1 MEKHILKNNFDAI
14 DIRILSELSSNARVP
29 FSELAKK
36 LNVSNSL
43 IHQRVKR
50 LEEIGVLEQAVYLLD
65 SDKLGYE
72 AFAYTQIMITHAK
85 HLPFIISALE
95 EINEI
100 VECVNIAGRY
110 ALMVKIFA
118 INNRHLRD
126 VIYEKIQ
133 VIEGVEGTNTLMSF
147 ETAFRRTVSLEVN

>member
-1 MEKHILKNNFDAI
+1 MDKYILENKFDAV
-14 DIRILSELSSNARVP
+14 DIRILSELSSNARIA
-29 FSELAKK
+29 FSLLAKK

-50 LEEIGVLEQAVYLLD
+50 LEEMQVLKQAVYLLD
-65 SDKLGYE
+65 AEMIGYE
-72 AFAYTQIMITHAK
+72 TVAFTQIMISHARY
-85 HLPFIISALE
+85 LPDIIKSLE

-110 ALMVKIFA
+110 ALMVKIYA
-118 INNRHLRD
+118 INNRHLRN

-133 VIEGVEGTNTLMSF
+133 TIDGIEGTNTLMSF
-147 ETAFRRTVSLEVN
+147 ETAFRRTVSLDF

>member
-1 MEKHILKNNFDAI
+1 MLKNNFDAV
-14 DIRILSELSSNARVP
+14 DIRILSELSSNARVA
-29 FSELAKK
+29 FSALAKR

-50 LEEIGVLEQAVYLLD
+50 LEEMNVLKHAVYLLD
-65 SDKLGYE
+65 SEMIGYE
-72 AFAYTQIMITHAK
+72 AVAFTQIMTTHAK
-85 HLPFIISALE
+85 FLPSVISTLE
-95 EINEI
+95 GIKEI

-110 ALMVKIFA
+110 ALMVKIYA

-133 VIEGVEGTNTLMSF
+133 VIEGVEGTNTLMTF
-147 ETAFRRTVSLEVN
+147 ETSFRRTVSLDI

>member
-1 MEKHILKNNFDAI
+1 MEKHVLKNNFDAI
-14 DIRILSELSSNARVP
+14 DIRILSELSSNARMP
-29 FSELAKK
+29 FSVLAKK

-50 LEEIGVLEQAVYLLD
+50 LEEMNVLKNAVYLLD
-65 SDKLGYE
+65 SEMIGYE
-72 AFAYTQIMITHAK
+72 AFAYTQIMVTHAK
-85 HLPFIISALE
+85 YLPLVISTLE
-95 EINEI
+95 KIKEI

-110 ALMVKIFA
+110 ALMVKIYA

-133 VIEGVEGTNTLMSF
+133 TIEGIEGTNTLMSF
-147 ETAFRRTVSLEVN
+147 ETSFRRTVSLDIK